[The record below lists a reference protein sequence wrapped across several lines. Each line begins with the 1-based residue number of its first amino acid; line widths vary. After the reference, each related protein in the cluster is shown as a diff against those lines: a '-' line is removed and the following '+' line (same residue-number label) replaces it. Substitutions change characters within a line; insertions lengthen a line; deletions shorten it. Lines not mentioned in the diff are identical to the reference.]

1 MYIVRE
7 NINVLPRGMRIPEGC
22 PSLKWKSW
30 VPKDRKHIIK
40 SKMAYIW
47 CE

>member
-7 NINVLPRGMRIPEGC
+7 NINVLYRGMTIPEGC

-30 VPKDRKHIIK
+30 VSKDRKHNK
-40 SKMAYIW
+40 KQNVLHLV
-47 CE
+47 